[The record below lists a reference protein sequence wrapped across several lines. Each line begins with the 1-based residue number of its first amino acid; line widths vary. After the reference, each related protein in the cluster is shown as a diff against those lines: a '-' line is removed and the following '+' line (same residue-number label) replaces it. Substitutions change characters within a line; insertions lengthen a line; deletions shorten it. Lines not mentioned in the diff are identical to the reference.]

1 MKRFDLTVFRRFWA
15 IAKLYW
21 LGPEKWRALGL
32 LALILGL
39 LTAYTQLS
47 VQINE
52 QQGEMVSA
60 LSQADSDRFW
70 RNVWLFLGVLGLYVP
85 IFAGYR
91 YLSSRLGL
99 AWRRWATERYL
110 DRYMANRSFYDAL
123 DHPEIDNPDQR
134 IAEDIKAFTAEALRF
149 ALIFLQSILETIA
162 FGIALWGIS
171 QPLVFF
177 LVAYTLI
184 GNLVTVGVYGKP
196 LVRLNFQQLKK
207 EADFRFGLVR
217 VRENAEPIAFYQGE
231 EREKTGLNGL
241 FKALFDNFKRLIL
254 WRDLNFQ
261 LFSNIYQFLPYI
273 IPALVIGP
281 EILVGDLDVGDLSK
295 ASGAFIRIFF
305 SLNELVRYFEELTKF
320 TAGVDR
326 LAAFEDYLQAPRDE
340 RRAIPATVAQTP
352 TIDVAI
358 ADQLSLE
365 HLTLNTPDYQ
375 RVLFSDLSYQLAPGD
390 GLLVIGPSGCGKS
403 SILRAI
409 AGLWNAGTGKITRPA
424 LDQMLFLPQKPYMI
438 LGTLRE
444 QLLYPGM
451 VETVDDEQLQAALLQ
466 VNLPDLRD
474 RFGGFDNTENW
485 SERLSLGEQQRIAF
499 ARVLLNQPSHTIL
512 DEATSALDI
521 NNEAIL
527 YEHLQ
532 RTNTTFIS
540 VGHRPTLRQYHQWVL
555 ELQPDQTWTLNPA

>member
-32 LALILGL
+32 LAIILGL
-39 LTAYTQLS
+39 LATYTRLS
-47 VQINE
+47 VEINE
-52 QQGEMVSA
+52 QQGEIISA
-60 LSQADSDRFW
+60 LSQADSERFW

-85 IFAGYR
+85 IFSGYR
-91 YLSSRLGL
+91 YLSNRLGL
-99 AWRRWATERYL
+99 AWRRWETERYL
-110 DRYMANRSFYDAL
+110 NRYMDNRSFYDAL

-134 IAEDIKAFTAEALRF
+134 IAEDIKAFTAEALKF
-149 ALIFLQSILETIA
+149 VLIFLQSILETIA
-162 FGIALWGIS
+162 FSIALWDIS
-171 QPLVFF
+171 KPLVFF
-177 LVAYTLI
+177 LAAYTLF
-184 GNLVTVGVYGKP
+184 GNLITVGVYGRP

-207 EADFRFGLVR
+207 EANFRFGLVR

-231 EREKTGLNGL
+231 DREQQGLNGL
-241 FKALFDNFKRLIL
+241 FDELFENFKRLIL

-261 LFSNIYQFLPYI
+261 LFSRTYEFLPYV
-273 IPALVIGP
+273 IPAVVIGP
-281 EILVGDLDVGDLSK
+281 KILGGDLDVGDLSK
-295 ASGAFIRIFF
+295 ASGAFLRIFF
-305 SLNELVRYFEELTKF
+305 SLNEIVSRFEDLTKF

-326 LAAFEDYLQAPRDE
+326 LSAFEDYLQATRAD
-340 RRAIPATVAQTP
+340 RRTIAPTVTQTP

-358 ADQLSLE
+358 ADHLTIE

-375 RVLFSDLSYQLAPGD
+375 RVLFADLSCQLASGE

-424 LDQMLFLPQKPYMI
+424 LDEMLFLPQKPYMI

-451 VETVDDEQLQAALLQ
+451 VESVSDEQLQGALVQ

-474 RFGGFDNTENW
+474 RFGGFDVMENW

-521 NNEAIL
+521 KNEATL

-532 RTNTTFIS
+532 HTNTTFIS

-555 ELQPDQTWTLNPA
+555 ELQPDQSWTLDRV